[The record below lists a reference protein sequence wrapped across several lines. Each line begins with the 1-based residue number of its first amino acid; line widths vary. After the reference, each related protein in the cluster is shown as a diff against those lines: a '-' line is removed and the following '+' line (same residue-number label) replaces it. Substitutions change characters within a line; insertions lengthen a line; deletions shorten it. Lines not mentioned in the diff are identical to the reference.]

1 MNSGA
6 DLRYSKDHEWVRVEG
21 DVAYVGITDHAQDAL
36 GDIVFVEVP
45 EVGQELAKGDEAS
58 NIESVKA
65 AAPVYSPVS
74 GTVAEINGELDATPE
89 LLNQKPLETFVFAV
103 KMSNAGELEEL
114 LSHDGYQSFLN
125 EQQEG

>member
-1 MNSGA
+1 MSNGA
-6 DLRYSKDHEWVRVEG
+6 ELKYSKDHEWVRVEG

-45 EVGQELAKGDEAS
+45 EVGQELAKGEEAS

-74 GTVAEINGELDATPE
+74 GTVTEVNTELDATPE

-103 KMSNAGELEEL
+103 KMSNATELDGL
-114 LSHDGYQSFLN
+114 LSHDEYRSFLE

>member
-1 MNSGA
+1 MSNGA
-6 DLRYSKDHEWVRVEG
+6 DLKYSKDHEWVRVEG

-45 EVGQELAKGDEAS
+45 EVGQELTKGDEAS

-74 GTVAEINGELDATPE
+74 GTVTEVNTELDATPE

-103 KMSNAGELEEL
+103 RLSDAGELDEL
-114 LSHDGYQSFLN
+114 LSDDGYQTFLK